1 MYNSADR
8 VKTSEQIDSC
18 TTEAHYARAFAE
30 LNAFI
35 EDTLTDREEH
45 SPVFKLSDLVRL
57 YRERLIQLGVSS
69 PCVHSTRLKDRILA
83 SFPELQAFKDGRDII
98 LTSNEDIGTAL
109 RQACQNDVDNDA
121 YILAQAARIVRKEI
135 MNTTIHFDGTFPA
148 HCQTKGLPQ
157 SLQTLV
163 AMLCDGANI
172 KEQSLTTQNQ
182 AQLSI
187 CQLIVFNS
195 LLRRKKKTLMTRH
208 NKSCE
213 PPLPVFLGVFL
224 HNKTRK
230 RELVDKFH
238 ELGLSVTYDRV
249 LEISTD
255 LGTKICKY
263 YDRLN
268 TVCPPQLIKGVFT
281 TSAVDNINHQTS
293 STTAKSSFNG
303 TGISVFQH
311 FSTSEQTTN
320 GESAMPLEESPDC
333 TVVTPISSQ
342 KRLPKLPLS
351 YTQVP
356 PVTEGKLSCAVPS
369 LEKPV
374 TTECPLVSPSIK
386 LEYRYELFT

>member
-1 MYNSADR
+1 
-8 VKTSEQIDSC
+8 
-18 TTEAHYARAFAE
+18 
-30 LNAFI
+30 
-35 EDTLTDREEH
+35 
-45 SPVFKLSDLVRL
+45 
-57 YRERLIQLGVSS
+57 
-69 PCVHSTRLKDRILA
+69 
-83 SFPELQAFKDGRDII
+83 
-98 LTSNEDIGTAL
+98 
-109 RQACQNDVDNDA
+109 
-121 YILAQAARIVRKEI
+121 
-135 MNTTIHFDGTFPA
+135 
-148 HCQTKGLPQ
+148 
-157 SLQTLV
+157 
-163 AMLCDGANI
+163 MLCDGANI

-208 NKSCE
+208 KSRE

-238 ELGLSVTYDRV
+238 EMGLSVTYDRV

-268 TVCPPQLIKGVFT
+268 TVCPPQLIKGVFKGVFT

-320 GESAMPLEESPDC
+320 GESAMPLE
-333 TVVTPISSQ
+333 
-342 KRLPKLPLS
+342 
-351 YTQVP
+351 
-356 PVTEGKLSCAVPS
+356 
-369 LEKPV
+369 
-374 TTECPLVSPSIK
+374 
-386 LEYRYELFT
+386 

>member
-1 MYNSADR
+1 M
-8 VKTSEQIDSC
+8 
-18 TTEAHYARAFAE
+18 
-30 LNAFI
+30 
-35 EDTLTDREEH
+35 
-45 SPVFKLSDLVRL
+45 
-57 YRERLIQLGVSS
+57 
-69 PCVHSTRLKDRILA
+69 HSTRLKDRILA

-98 LTSNEDIGTAL
+98 LTSNEDSGTAL

-135 MNTTIHFDGTFPA
+135 MNTTIHFDGTSFPA

-208 NKSCE
+208 NKSRE
-213 PPLPVFLGVFL
+213 LPLPVFLGVFL

-311 FSTSEQTTN
+311 QNRLATN

-369 LEKPV
+369 LAKPV
-374 TTECPLVSPSIK
+374 TTECPLESPSIK
-386 LEYRYELFT
+386 LEYRYGLFT

>member
-1 MYNSADR
+1 M
-8 VKTSEQIDSC
+8 
-18 TTEAHYARAFAE
+18 
-30 LNAFI
+30 
-35 EDTLTDREEH
+35 
-45 SPVFKLSDLVRL
+45 
-57 YRERLIQLGVSS
+57 
-69 PCVHSTRLKDRILA
+69 
-83 SFPELQAFKDGRDII
+83 
-98 LTSNEDIGTAL
+98 
-109 RQACQNDVDNDA
+109 
-121 YILAQAARIVRKEI
+121 
-135 MNTTIHFDGTFPA
+135 
-148 HCQTKGLPQ
+148 
-157 SLQTLV
+157 
-163 AMLCDGANI
+163 
-172 KEQSLTTQNQ
+172 
-182 AQLSI
+182 
-187 CQLIVFNS
+187 
-195 LLRRKKKTLMTRH
+195 
-208 NKSCE
+208 
-213 PPLPVFLGVFL
+213 FLGVFL

-230 RELVDKFH
+230 RELVDTFH
-238 ELGLSVTYDRV
+238 ELGLLVTFDRV

-268 TVCPPQLIKGVFT
+268 TVSPPQLIKGVFT

-369 LEKPV
+369 LAKPV
-374 TTECPLVSPSIK
+374 TMECPLVSRSIK